1 MMKAKYIKKLRAKI
15 KHYYVLSCEGLF
27 GIYTCKI
34 DIRIHGTIIYG
45 RSPCD
50 AIRRARKHLC
60 ITSEDYFFGY
70 ETTSMWAK
78 YATLPVN
85 KLDGRHIEYWK

>member
-1 MMKAKYIKKLRAKI
+1 MKAKHIKKLRTKI

-27 GIYTCKI
+27 GIYTGKE
-34 DIRIHGTIIYG
+34 DIITNGTIIYG

-50 AIRRARKHLC
+50 AIYRARKHQC

-70 ETTSMWAK
+70 ETTCMWAK
-78 YATLPVN
+78 YATMPIN
-85 KLDGRHIEYWK
+85 KPFKRNIEYWK